1 MREPVAPFSMVIVKS
16 ESALHSLHRI

>member
-1 MREPVAPFSMVIVKS
+1 MVIVKS